1 MLHVSLRV
9 AGVVDRPNITNS
21 FLRDREK
28 WVLGLLK

>member
-9 AGVVDRPNITNS
+9 AGVIDRPNITNS
-21 FLRDREK
+21 FLGYKEK